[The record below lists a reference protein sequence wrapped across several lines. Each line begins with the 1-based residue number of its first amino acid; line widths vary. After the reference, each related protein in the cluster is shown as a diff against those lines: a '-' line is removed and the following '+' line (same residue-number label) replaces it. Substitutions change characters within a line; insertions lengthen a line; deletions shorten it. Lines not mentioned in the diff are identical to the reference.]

1 MVARGAVLGG
11 EEAMRKAVWDSNE
24 YHIYVDNIAN
34 VILNVAKQYINSD
47 KYDIWMCEIT
57 KVWNRGWPFEFTGQY
72 LSVHLVKKDE
82 SKSCGNGEHIGY
94 CGNVDYHTVNLGP
107 CGNGEHIGNLG
118 FGESGYITGRNGGTI
133 FIKGERRIRR
143 IAREGFERWA
153 KEKIENG
160 EEEKL
165 NPKIVKRLS
174 AVVQEG
180 SA

>member
-1 MVARGAVLGG
+1 
-11 EEAMRKAVWDSNE
+11 MRKAVWDSNE

-57 KVWNRGWPFEFTGQY
+57 KVWNKGWPFEFTGQY
-72 LSVHLVKKDE
+72 LATYLVKKSE

-94 CGNVDYHTVNLGP
+94 CGIYGHTLNLGP
-107 CGNGEHIGNLG
+107 CSNNGDLIGYLG

-143 IAREGFERWA
+143 IARMGFENWA
-153 KEKIENG
+153 KKKIKNG

-165 NPKIVKRLS
+165 NPKIVKRLT
-174 AVVQEG
+174 VVAQEG